1 MSKQA
6 ARRAAVQQPHLNQKK
21 PTAHDK
27 HANSPAKQI
36 ANNYDHG
43 AGDGLQNDT
52 RANKPIT
59 KKRSFIQKLFVCGA

>member
-1 MSKQA
+1 MNKQA
-6 ARRAAVQQPHLNQKK
+6 ARRAAAQQPQKK
-21 PTAHDK
+21 PITDK

-59 KKRSFIQKLFVCGA
+59 KKRSFMQKLFVCGA

>member
-6 ARRAAVQQPHLNQKK
+6 ARRVAAQQPHLNPKK
-21 PTAHDK
+21 QTAYEK
-27 HANSPAKQI
+27 HITTPKQL

-59 KKRSFIQKLFVCGA
+59 KKRSFMQKLFVCGA